1 MSKFTRIGL
10 VSRKESPLVVESL
23 KTLLQFLRERHCH
36 VWVDREMHPFV
47 KEQSDITVLESLSSL
62 AEKCELII
70 VVGGDG
76 SMLGAA
82 RSLCKTN
89 IPVLG
94 VNRGGL
100 GFLTDV
106 SSDEIESR
114 VGEVLDGKYSREE
127 RFLLDAH
134 HIRQQETIAVTDA
147 MNEIV
152 VHRGASLRMMEFSL
166 WIDGQFVY
174 SQRSDGLI
182 VSTPTGST
190 AYALSGGGPILHPA
204 LDAIALVP
212 MFPHTLSSRP
222 IVVNGDS
229 KIRIV
234 MGEQRGGCPELSCDG
249 QNHLSLQT
257 GDIIE
262 IAKKSETLSL
272 IHPASH
278 NYYETCRSKLGWG
291 SRLS

>member
-1 MSKFTRIGL
+1 VFTRIGL
-10 VSRKESPLVVESL
+10 ISRKESPLVVESL
-23 KTLLQFLRERHCH
+23 RALLDFLRSRQCQI
-36 VWVDREMHPFV
+36 WVDREIHPFV
-47 KEQSDITVLESLSSL
+47 QEQADITVLASVTAL
-62 AEKCELII
+62 AEQCELVI

-82 RSLCKTN
+82 RSLCKTG

-106 SSDEIESR
+106 SSDEIEGR
-114 VGEVLDGKYSREE
+114 VGEVLDGNFTREE
-127 RFLLDAH
+127 RFLLDASH
-134 HIRQQETIAVTDA
+134 SRDGKIMAVADA

-222 IVVNGDS
+222 IVVTADS

-234 MGEQRGGCPELSCDG
+234 MGDHRGGWPELSCDG
-249 QNHLSLQT
+249 QNHLALQA
-257 GDIIE
+257 GDVIE
-262 IAKKSETLSL
+262 IAKKTETLSL

-278 NYYETCRSKLGWG
+278 SYYETCRSKLGWG

>member
-1 MSKFTRIGL
+1 MSQFTRIGL
-10 VSRKESPLVVESL
+10 ISRKESPLVVESL
-23 KTLLQFLRERHCH
+23 KTLLQFLRSRECQI
-36 VWVDREMHPFV
+36 WVDREIHQFV
-47 KEQSDITVLESLSSL
+47 QERTDITVLDSMAEL
-62 AEKCELII
+62 AEQCDLVI

-82 RSLCKTN
+82 RSLCKAH

-106 SSDEIESR
+106 SSDEIETR
-114 VGEVLDGKYSREE
+114 VAEVLDGKFSREE
-127 RFLLDAH
+127 RFLLDAR
-134 HIRQQETIAVTDA
+134 HIRQGKIIAVADA

-152 VHRGASLRMMEFSL
+152 AHRGASLRMMEFSL
-166 WIDGQFVY
+166 WIDDQFVY

-222 IVVNGDS
+222 IVVNGNS

-234 MGEQRGGCPELSCDG
+234 MGDDRGGQPELSCDG
-249 QNHLSLQT
+249 QNHLILES
-257 GDIIE
+257 GDVIE
-262 IAKKSETLSL
+262 ISKKADTLSL
-272 IHPASH
+272 IHPESH